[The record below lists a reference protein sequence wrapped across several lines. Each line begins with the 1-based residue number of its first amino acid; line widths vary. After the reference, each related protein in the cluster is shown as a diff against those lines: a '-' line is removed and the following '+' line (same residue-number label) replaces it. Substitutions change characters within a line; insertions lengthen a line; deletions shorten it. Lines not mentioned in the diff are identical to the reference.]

1 MVRFTL
7 PSLAAMLMVATLL
20 YCLFIYGGGEKLFR
34 DSDTGWHIRNGEAI
48 LAQRALPASDPY
60 SFSKPNQ
67 PWFAWEWG
75 ADVLM
80 GATHRAGGLAAIA
93 GLFAFAIACAS
104 WLWMRLSFAMD
115 GDFLLT
121 GIFAPLMITTTS
133 AHWLA
138 RPHIFSWLFL
148 LAWLWFLVAQAS
160 RPAHSRAGAQTR
172 ALLAAAATG
181 ALWANV
187 HGSFFLAPLLA
198 AIYAISHAVR
208 PYLWPLDART
218 EHAAARQYFALSLAA
233 LAGTFLNPYGWNLHA
248 HVFAFLTDTR
258 LTSQIAEFQSFN
270 FRDPSAAQIALVMAL
285 AALGAVL
292 ALTQRNLAH
301 FLIAA
306 LFLWG
311 GLRSAR
317 MLPLV
322 ALAILPIANAAIA
335 AALRQTRGLR
345 QPLLDRLD
353 AALAYSARLRRI
365 DRRFNGAAFI
375 TAALALSLFV
385 LRTPAYSRSAGFPA
399 SSFPVAAA
407 AAIAQLPA
415 DARILSTDSYG
426 GYLIYR
432 FNGSRPVFFDGRS
445 DFYGADFLDEY
456 ATLSA
461 ARPGW
466 REIAARYRFTHA
478 LLPVSSPL
486 AGALA
491 QSGWKTLYQDR
502 VATLLESR

>member
-1 MVRFTL
+1 MHARF
-7 PSLAAMLMVATLL
+7 
-20 YCLFIYGGGEKLFR
+20 
-34 DSDTGWHIRNGEAI
+34 
-48 LAQRALPASDPY
+48 
-60 SFSKPNQ
+60 
-67 PWFAWEWG
+67 
-75 ADVLM
+75 
-80 GATHRAGGLAAIA
+80 
-93 GLFAFAIACAS
+93 
-104 WLWMRLSFAMD
+104 
-115 GDFLLT
+115 
-121 GIFAPLMITTTS
+121 
-133 AHWLA
+133 
-138 RPHIFSWLFL
+138 
-148 LAWLWFLVAQAS
+148 
-160 RPAHSRAGAQTR
+160 
-172 ALLAAAATG
+172 
-181 ALWANV
+181 
-187 HGSFFLAPLLA
+187 
-198 AIYAISHAVR
+198 
-208 PYLWPLDART
+208 
-218 EHAAARQYFALSLAA
+218 QYFALALAA
-233 LAGTFLNPYGWNLHA
+233 GLGTLLNPYGWKLHA
-248 HVFAFLTDTR
+248 HVFAYLWDDR

-270 FRDPSAAQIALVMAL
+270 FRDPSATQIALVMAL

-292 ALTQRNLAH
+292 ALTQKNLAH

-365 DRRFNGAAFI
+365 DRRFHGAAFVV
-375 TAALALSLFV
+375 AALALSLFV
-385 LRTPAYSRSAGFPA
+385 LRTPAYSRTAGFPA

-407 AAIAQLPA
+407 PALAQLPA
-415 DARILSTDSYG
+415 DARILSTDSFG

-478 LLPVSSPL
+478 LLPVSSTL